1 MNCNLSDQAG
11 PGIKEEVTSPSSENR
26 EKFAASREKCF
37 LTEDTPQKHDYI
49 ISSYEPLADLF
60 FLYFN
65 IGPNNNKIKINN
77 QKKKMLQEIFLY
89 TFNLFNTDFIFVL
102 QGSQIRRV
110 LKKKKKKSKK
120 NYVFIKIMA
129 TFPCKPNKRK
139 KKKKKKKK
147 NQYLAHMTKT
157 SVICKKKY
165 TYYKIKFAHY
175 YL

>member
-11 PGIKEEVTSPSSENR
+11 PGIKDEVTSPSRKNK

-65 IGPNNNKIKINN
+65 IGPNNNKTKMHNN
-77 QKKKMLQEIFLY
+77 Q
-89 TFNLFNTDFIFVL
+89 
-102 QGSQIRRV
+102 
-110 LKKKKKKSKK
+110 
-120 NYVFIKIMA
+120 
-129 TFPCKPNKRK
+129 K

-147 NQYLAHMTKT
+147 NAARNIFVTLLTCLILILFLFFKGAKSEEY
-157 SVICKKKY
+157 
-165 TYYKIKFAHY
+165 
-175 YL
+175 